1 MRNKEQ
7 TRKKHEEPGTNSS
20 KHAPAGGTGL
30 CRSTRAKQNRRT
42 DGERRE
48 DIMSD

>member
-7 TRKKHEEPGTNSS
+7 TRKNMRNQEPKAVNTRR
-20 KHAPAGGTGL
+20 AGGTGL
-30 CRSTRAKQNRRT
+30 CRSTGAKQNRRI